1 MPKSLISKILPT
13 APFTPVGVSDQ
24 WNSGILELSRQSS
37 ILIGHWLHSYA
48 YWCKRRS
55 REDFRY
61 HRKYLKS
68 AIYTPFKW
76 SEKSLQDKPLK
87 SIMRKSILQRAE
99 IKSKKT
105 LKYFQTMNI
114 IVDGYINYRASWSF
128 SARFLAKK
136 FR

>member
-1 MPKSLISKILPT
+1 
-13 APFTPVGVSDQ
+13 
-24 WNSGILELSRQSS
+24 
-37 ILIGHWLHSYA
+37 
-48 YWCKRRS
+48 
-55 REDFRY
+55 
-61 HRKYLKS
+61 
-68 AIYTPFKW
+68 
-76 SEKSLQDKPLK
+76 
-87 SIMRKSILQRAE
+87 MRKSILQRAE